1 MGRGEVL
8 GIGKVGIYS
17 RVSTIE
23 QNKDVNG
30 SIKNQISRG
39 IEFCEDKGFEYEI
52 YNEEVGSSLVGI
64 EYREEL
70 ERLIRDIKRK
80 EIKYVWCLGLDRL
93 FRNPSVSFYFK
104 ELLIENDV
112 RLFVNGD
119 LWDLDDVGVELRY
132 GIEQIIQRKYVEDLK
147 GRASNAMWTKWLK
160 GEFVFGKP
168 PFGLSWNKDEKVLEI
183 NDEQIEKV
191 KVLFAII
198 RGGEYNLSTIR
209 RGLEF
214 RGYKLS
220 YSWLNKF
227 FLNKEVSEWMYK
239 GYLERTIE
247 NKKGEIHTNRFLVE
261 RSVFDKSEYDEIF
274 KCMVSKKRNNVN
286 FSTKNDLDRR
296 FFGYGFYKCGCC
308 GRKLYPVK
316 RGKSGEV
323 NVYCKNSVENK
334 GNSRIEINRLLMRGM
349 VKCEQKGYFRL
360 ENLESYLWYSIKR
373 SILKS
378 KNYGLD
384 IIDNELDDSV
394 REIEQYEKSIK
405 GLKSKLRDVEI
416 KIEQIERGFIDRDL
430 DYDDFDKMRK
440 MYFNDTHLVEKRIRD
455 EEDILNGLRKKNNNK
470 DGKDIIEEFV
480 KLDVEKLNSI
490 AKKKEFMMKYVD
502 SVEVRWFK
510 DEGKSVMKIIFKKPI
525 LDYRYM
531 KKGESIV
538 KLNGRID
545 RDKLITKYHTF
556 KKNWKEELN

>member
-1 MGRGEVL
+1 M
-8 GIGKVGIYS
+8 
-17 RVSTIE
+17 
-23 QNKDVNG
+23 
-30 SIKNQISRG
+30 
-39 IEFCEDKGFEYEI
+39 
-52 YNEEVGSSLVGI
+52 
-64 EYREEL
+64 
-70 ERLIRDIKRK
+70 
-80 EIKYVWCLGLDRL
+80 
-93 FRNPSVSFYFK
+93 
-104 ELLIENDV
+104 LIENDV

-286 FSTKNDLDRR
+286 FSTKNDLDR
-296 FFGYGFYKCGCC
+296 
-308 GRKLYPVK
+308 
-316 RGKSGEV
+316 
-323 NVYCKNSVENK
+323 
-334 GNSRIEINRLLMRGM
+334 
-349 VKCEQKGYFRL
+349 
-360 ENLESYLWYSIKR
+360 
-373 SILKS
+373 
-378 KNYGLD
+378 
-384 IIDNELDDSV
+384 
-394 REIEQYEKSIK
+394 
-405 GLKSKLRDVEI
+405 
-416 KIEQIERGFIDRDL
+416 
-430 DYDDFDKMRK
+430 
-440 MYFNDTHLVEKRIRD
+440 
-455 EEDILNGLRKKNNNK
+455 
-470 DGKDIIEEFV
+470 
-480 KLDVEKLNSI
+480 
-490 AKKKEFMMKYVD
+490 
-502 SVEVRWFK
+502 
-510 DEGKSVMKIIFKKPI
+510 
-525 LDYRYM
+525 
-531 KKGESIV
+531 
-538 KLNGRID
+538 
-545 RDKLITKYHTF
+545 
-556 KKNWKEELN
+556 